1 MINCNSIEINLNKN
15 RILLQSG
22 VEEIKIDGSKLIFI
36 IDELDE
42 LDISL
47 IKRIRIVS

>member
-36 IDELDE
+36 IDELD
-42 LDISL
+42 ISL